1 MNNNITDN
9 PAVARVWPRPTL
21 TALASTLA
29 FLLLACGGGGAV
41 STTEGTNTTTAPAGD
56 ATVTI
61 ALLFS
66 GPANDG
72 GFYQSMADGLT
83 TAADEDGAV
92 DVTIREKLG
101 EGGDAALEN
110 AVREA
115 AASGE
120 FDLIVGHGFDI
131 VPAIGKF
138 AVEYSDQAFVTS
150 LPVEGDPANV
160 SVYLS
165 RFNEIGYTA
174 GFLAATGTESGKVA
188 FVSGPGLPFEVEGE
202 TGFRQ
207 AVTDFA
213 PDAEVS
219 IVYTGDFDDAQ
230 LGLEAVRTLV
240 SGGVDSISNWL
251 AAGQSGIYEGC
262 SENLAVVCFGNS
274 PYSAPLAPEVV
285 HASFLSR
292 YEVLVPLWVDRI
304 RSDNWT
310 NAVDILTLENGG
322 VAVSDAAEIPGS
334 RLEGLQAA
342 IDDFRQQVEA
352 GEIVVEPAPTS

>member
-1 MNNNITDN
+1 
-9 PAVARVWPRPTL
+9 
-21 TALASTLA
+21 
-29 FLLLACGGGGAV
+29 
-41 STTEGTNTTTAPAGD
+41 
-56 ATVTI
+56 
-61 ALLFS
+61 
-66 GPANDG
+66 
-72 GFYQSMADGLT
+72 MADGLT
-83 TAADEDGAV
+83 GAAAEDGAV
-92 DVTIREKLG
+92 EVTIREKLG

-138 AVEYSDQAFVTS
+138 AVEFPDQAFVTS

-165 RFNEIGYTA
+165 RFNEIGYSA

-202 TGFRQ
+202 AGFRQ
-207 AVTDFA
+207 AVADFA
-213 PDAEVS
+213 PEAEVS

-230 LGLEAVRTLV
+230 LGLEAVRALV
-240 SGGVDSISNWL
+240 SDGVDSISNWL
-251 AAGQSGIYEGC
+251 AAGQSGVYEGC
-262 SENLAVVCFGNS
+262 SEAPEVVCFGNS
-274 PYSAPLAPEVV
+274 PYSAPLGPEVV

-292 YEVLVPLWVDRI
+292 YEVLLPIWVDRI
-304 RSDNWT
+304 RNDSWT

-322 VAVSDAAEIPGS
+322 VALTDAEEIAGS
-334 RLEGLQAA
+334 RLQGLQEA
-342 IDDFRQQVEA
+342 IDSFRQQVEA
-352 GEIVVEPAPTS
+352 GEIVVDPAPTT